1 MRSKCMRN
9 YITLNNPWRKKLE
22 KWLSE
27 LIVVG
32 RIQNRTNFR
41 IFFLRLT
48 QLKWLVLPK
57 HSVNL
62 VT

>member
-9 YITLNNPWRKKLE
+9 YITFNNPWRKKLE

-48 QLKWLVLPK
+48 QLKWPVLPK
-57 HSVNL
+57 HSANL